1 MAPQCPIRRG
11 IVIALLAT
19 ILLGAGAR
27 VAVAHAFPERAD
39 PRVGSVVQGS
49 PEAIRIWFDGEL
61 EPAFCQIVV
70 TDGSGQRVD
79 RGDARVDASGRR
91 LLQVSVP
98 PLPSGTY
105 RVHWAVLS
113 IDGHRTTGDFRF
125 TVKGAQ

>member
-1 MAPQCPIRRG
+1 MVQRRLIRRG
-11 IVIALLAT
+11 LVITLVSAALL
-19 ILLGAGAR
+19 GGGAR
-27 VAVAHAFPERAD
+27 AALAHAFPERAD

-49 PEAIRIWFDGEL
+49 PDTVRIWFDGEL

-79 RGDARVDASGRR
+79 RGDTRVDANGRR

-98 PLPSGTY
+98 TLSPGTY
-105 RVHWAVLS
+105 SVHWAVLS

-125 TVKGAQ
+125 TVKGTQ

>member
-1 MAPQCPIRRG
+1 MAERRSIRRTLVTLL
-11 IVIALLAT
+11 ISIALLGVGT
-19 ILLGAGAR
+19 R
-27 VAVAHAFPERAD
+27 VARAHAFPERAD

-49 PEAIRIWFDGEL
+49 PDTVRIWFDGEL

-70 TDGSGQRVD
+70 TDGSGRRVD
-79 RGDARVDASGRR
+79 RGDARVDANGRR

-98 PLPSGTY
+98 TLMAGTY
-105 RVHWAVLS
+105 SVHWAVLS